1 MRRVSKGPFMKRG
14 FTLLEVVLAIAIML
28 ILTTMMMNGFAAT
41 MSYSYHTSIY
51 SRTAAS
57 NYATAVSNL
66 GVYSKLDKAAYEVM
80 GAGYGSFGT
89 NDMGSV
95 RMYKKNPVSGALA
108 QEEDFNIQLF
118 REYKGFTTDA
128 GFSSQKENY
137 TTGDDDGSYSNNRTS
152 FYYLPKYLR
161 NGSDEKT
168 RGKVVVYYIPKDSTF
183 AHWGSSKKF
192 AAGYYWYDTVNGYP
206 LHETPLYSEKFDRS
220 TI

>member
-28 ILTTMMMNGFAAT
+28 VLTTMMMNGFAAT
-41 MSYSYHTSIY
+41 MSYSYHTSVY
-51 SRTAAS
+51 ARTAAS

-80 GAGYGSFGT
+80 GAGYGSFDT
-89 NDMGSV
+89 YDMGSI
-95 RMYKKNPVSGALA
+95 RMYGKNPSGGATVPV
-108 QEEDFNIQLF
+108 EDFNIQLF

-152 FYYLPKYLR
+152 FYYLPTYLR
-161 NGSDEKT
+161 NGADETT
-168 RGKVVVYYIPKDSTF
+168 RGKVIIYYVPQDTTF
-183 AHWGSSKKF
+183 AHWGTKKF
-192 AAGYYWYDTVNGYP
+192 NKGYYWYDSVHGYP
-206 LHETPLYSEKFDRS
+206 VHENPLYTEKFDRS